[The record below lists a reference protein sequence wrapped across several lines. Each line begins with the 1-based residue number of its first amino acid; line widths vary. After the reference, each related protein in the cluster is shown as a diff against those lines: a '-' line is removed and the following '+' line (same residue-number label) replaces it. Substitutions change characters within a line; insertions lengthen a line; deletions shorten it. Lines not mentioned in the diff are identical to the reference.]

1 MMLSV
6 STLPSWKGMKLERND
21 HDGGSR
27 LLPLSGVI
35 EHTIHGVHSGIPF
48 CTSLFLNG
56 GSCRLERPKSF
67 AASRLVAYVFMGLDW
82 VRS

>member
-48 CTSLFLNG
+48 CTSC
-56 GSCRLERPKSF
+56 S
-67 AASRLVAYVFMGLDW
+67 
-82 VRS
+82 